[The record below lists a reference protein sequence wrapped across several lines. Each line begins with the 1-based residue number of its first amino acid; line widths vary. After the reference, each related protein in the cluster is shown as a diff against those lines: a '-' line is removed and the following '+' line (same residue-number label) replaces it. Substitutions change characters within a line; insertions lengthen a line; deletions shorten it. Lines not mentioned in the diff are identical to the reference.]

1 VNFNKKVLSFL
12 ENNTII
18 TLMKKLFLLILF
30 STLIISCNE
39 KTQNYI
45 DTIWDNFSFNSTVT
59 NSTQIIIK
67 SYDSTVTNKTVE
79 VEFYAPIK
87 EYKTYTKQQIKN
99 FEAIF
104 ENAEKTGYCCC
115 PKSSYSIHFF
125 DYKEEI
131 DFFYVDTLEFKNKVR
146 ICEKSYQYS
155 YIIDKQK
162 WKDYLNE
169 IN

>member
-1 VNFNKKVLSFL
+1 
-12 ENNTII
+12 
-18 TLMKKLFLLILF
+18 MKKLFLLILF

-45 DTIWDNFSFNSTVT
+45 DPIWDNFSFNSTVS
-59 NSTQIIIK
+59 NSNQIIIK
-67 SYDSTVTNKTVE
+67 SYDSTVTYKTVE
-79 VEFYAPIK
+79 VEFYPPTT
-87 EYKTYTKQQIKN
+87 EYKTSTKQKVKN

-115 PKSSYSIHFF
+115 PKSSFTIHFLNQ
-125 DYKEEI
+125 KEEL
-131 DFFYVDTLEFKNKVR
+131 DFFYVDTLEFKNKIR

-162 WKDYLNE
+162 WKEYLKE
-169 IN
+169 IFD

>member
-1 VNFNKKVLSFL
+1 M
-12 ENNTII
+12 
-18 TLMKKLFLLILF
+18 TLMKKLFLVILF

-45 DTIWDNFSFNSTVT
+45 DAIWDNFSFNSTVS

-79 VEFYAPIK
+79 VEFYAPTK
-87 EYKTYTKQQIKN
+87 EYKTSTKQKVKN

-104 ENAEKTGYCCC
+104 ENVVKTGYCCC
-115 PKSSYSIHFF
+115 PKSSFTIHFLNQ
-125 DYKEEI
+125 KEEL
-131 DFFYVDTLEFKNKVR
+131 DFFYVDTLEFKTKIR

-162 WKDYLNE
+162 WKEYLKE
-169 IN
+169 ISD

>member
-1 VNFNKKVLSFL
+1 
-12 ENNTII
+12 
-18 TLMKKLFLLILF
+18 MKKRLLLIIF

-45 DTIWDNFSFNSTVT
+45 DDIWDNFSFNSTLS

-67 SYDSTVTNKTVE
+67 AYDSTVTNKSIE
-79 VEFYAPIK
+79 VESYTSTK
-87 EYKTYTKQQIKN
+87 EYKTSVKQKVN
-99 FEAIF
+99 DFEIIF

-115 PKSSYSIHFF
+115 PKSSYTIHFLNQ
-125 DYKEEI
+125 KEELN
-131 DFFYVDTLEFKNKVR
+131 FFYVDTLEFKNKIR

-162 WKDYLNE
+162 WKEYLKE
-169 IN
+169 ISD